1 MPSIWVSEKDYK
13 ILMRVKT
20 GLEKSRGKP
29 VSFPEVISYLLEIT
43 SVSEIREN
51 DEKLIQ
57 KLKKS
62 FSKVKA
68 N

>member
-29 VSFPEVISYLLEIT
+29 VSFPKVISYLLEIT